1 MVPGRK
7 ERRVSHS
14 TPDRSLPAL
23 SSLVLQLALGHF
35 THELLEFLL
44 GKVAADATEPPRD
57 LIANLALAKRLMPNR
72 LGIRFDGRVFVGYH
86 LSPPG
91 GRDKVRNRTIQAVS
105 AHQEQ
110 GNSSGVF
117 AQHGRADNR
126 HCIRSWDTV
135 QSNRQQPDRYGH
147 YSSLR
152 PSGFHAKSKV
162 AV

>member
-1 MVPGRK
+1 MGPGRK

-23 SSLVLQLALGHF
+23 SSFVLQLALGHL
-35 THELLEFLL
+35 THELLEFAL
-44 GKVAADATEPPRD
+44 GKIAADATQPPRD
-57 LIANLALAKRLMPNR
+57 LIANLVLAKRLMPNR
-72 LGIRFDGRVFVGYH
+72 FGIGLDVRVFVGYH
-86 LSPPG
+86 LSPCG
-91 GRDKVRNRTIQAVS
+91 GRDKVRHRTLWTVS
-105 AHQEQ
+105 AHQEHA
-110 GNSSGVF
+110 NLSVVF
-117 AQHGRADNR
+117 AQQGRAENR
-126 HCIRSWDTV
+126 HCIPSLDRV